1 MTLRADIK
9 YKSNWQQGTLKGAL
23 ALLIPPQAACANPG
37 SSLAQRRNKWICALK
52 VSMEKVK
59 VFGPKGN
66 PNAPSGPTKYTLVPY
81 EEVIRKEEEAKAEA
95 PSTSASSTDLRIPAS
110 EWTFA
115 DQNMAIGACRCMH
128 HKRGTHL

>member
-1 MTLRADIK
+1 
-9 YKSNWQQGTLKGAL
+9 
-23 ALLIPPQAACANPG
+23 
-37 SSLAQRRNKWICALK
+37 
-52 VSMEKVK
+52 MEKVK

-115 DQNMAIGACRCMH
+115 DQNMAIGACHCMH
-128 HKRGTHL
+128 HKKRHSSLIWNITQSTPHRMSLARTTRCVPLRTSISSVADANC